1 MKYNRLLPLLIPLI
15 VLMFFEVFFFY
26 PKMIYAVLILV
37 NLFIFFTVWR
47 FSRASDVDKSWWNFF
62 ILPCLMSAS
71 IIAYTVLLANKTIIQ
86 SLFILN
92 VILLYFYLRY
102 VYYYLLRP
110 AAYKPFSIENISSY
124 GNFLTFFLISAAC
137 YGLQSFL
144 NLRVW
149 LLMAVVLLA
158 AALII
163 YQIIWANKID
173 FKKSLPYI
181 LINCLILA
189 ELSWSLSFLPLNH
202 NVSGLTLAIC
212 YYMLMGLSRH
222 HLLGGLDK
230 SKIKLYLSFGFISI
244 LIILLTARWL

>member
-1 MKYNRLLPLLIPLI
+1 MLLNRLLPLITPLSALIL
-15 VLMFFEVFFFY
+15 FEIFFFY
-26 PKMIYAVLILV
+26 PKMIYSVLL
-37 NLFIFFTVWR
+37 LASSLIFFTVWR
-47 FSRASDVDKSWWNFF
+47 FTRASDIDKSWWNFF
-62 ILPCLMSAS
+62 ILPGLMYAS

-86 SLFILN
+86 FLFLLN

-102 VYYYLLRP
+102 VYYYLFRP

-124 GNFLTFFLISAAC
+124 GNFLTFFLISAAA

-149 LLMAVVLLA
+149 LLMAMVLFA
-158 AALII
+158 AGLII

-244 LIILLTARWL
+244 LIVLLTARWL